1 MFMTLPRGY
10 TPPKKLIHDANNIAS
25 NIESKKTN
33 NDGNDLT
40 GSAQNT
46 ITDESLKI
54 KRDKKI
60 DPKESVATM
69 DDISNHKDFTNEHE
83 IAKEIKQGN
92 NNEKVSSNDVL
103 DQGIEHE
110 ENIFSPSTYVSNNG
124 NKTNN
129 NNYPK
134 STKKELIIKAKDNVD
149 EYQTQEIINKF
160 QSISSAYNDL
170 QKNIVNIS
178 YSVFSEF
185 FDIYNESFWNKKPIF
200 ERYADVYNK
209 THQNM
214 TNSSINNTRRINEFV
229 LSSTESFNK
238 SLEIV
243 QEYYK
248 DSLQLYFNFIN
259 KIEKSYN

>member
-1 MFMTLPRGY
+1 MTLPRGY
-10 TPPKKLIHDANNIAS
+10 TPPKKLIHDANNVAS
-25 NIESKKTN
+25 NIENKKTVN
-33 NDGNDLT
+33 NGIDLT

-46 ITDESLKI
+46 STDETFKKI

-60 DPKESVATM
+60 DPIERATTM
-69 DDISNHKDFTNEHE
+69 DDISHREDFTNEHE

-92 NNEKVSSNDVL
+92 NNEKISSNDVL
-103 DQGIEHE
+103 DQGIEHG

-124 NKTNN
+124 NKTDMN

-134 STKKELIIKAKDNVD
+134 STKKELIKKDQDNTN
-149 EYQTQEIINKF
+149 EYQDLEIINKF
-160 QSISSAYNDL
+160 QSISSAYNEL

-185 FDIYNESFWNKKPIF
+185 FDIYNKSFWNKEPMF
-200 ERYADVYNK
+200 ERYTDVYNK
-209 THQNM
+209 THQDM
-214 TNSSINNTRRINEFV
+214 TNSSINNTRRINEFI
-229 LSSTESFNK
+229 LSSTERFNK
-238 SLEIV
+238 SLEIT

-248 DSLQLYFNFIN
+248 DSLQPYFNFIN